1 MESQNFYFLVHGSPV
16 SFIQDCK
23 TSSLVAFYIATEPKL
38 VYLPVY
44 MVCTASDK
52 QNSRTFQGLRNQL
65 QFIGWGGG
73 GGAGTNRGWVTNIY
87 AVISPIHAML
97 SKGYIIIISW

>member
-38 VYLPVY
+38 VYLLVY

-52 QNSRTFQGLRNQL
+52 QNSRTFQGLRDQL
-65 QFIGWGGG
+65 QYIGGG
-73 GGAGTNRGWVTNIY
+73 GGRADTNRGWVTNFY
-87 AVISPIHAML
+87 AVISPIHSML
-97 SKGYIIIISW
+97 SEGYIIIISW

>member
-38 VYLPVY
+38 VYLLVY

-52 QNSRTFQGLRNQL
+52 QKFKDFSRPKGPVTIYR
-65 QFIGWGGG
+65 GGG
-73 GGAGTNRGWVTNIY
+73 GVGLVQIGGG
-87 AVISPIHAML
+87 SPIFMQ
-97 SKGYIIIISW
+97 SFPRYTQC